1 MKKAIMVAAA
11 VLLLALAPVVETE
24 AAGEKVNVVVTINVL
39 QDITQQIGGEHV
51 NVRSLVT
58 GLENPHTY
66 STTPDD
72 KSAVENAD
80 LFVEVGMGLEPWAG
94 QLSSDIS
101 ASKILVV
108 SDNCTKLGSNPHV
121 WMDPEN
127 GKAIAAAVEWRLERI
142 DPQHAADYRANL
154 QSFDEKVSSAEDRVI
169 ALGNQVTGKGVI
181 TATPG
186 FSYLLHRMNITEVA
200 TLIKQPG
207 YSPSVADIERCED
220 AVNSG
225 KASAVIA
232 MEQSPIPAVE
242 QISQDT
248 GAAVISGSPLL
259 GVLGINHYTDLITY
273 NAEAIYQGITEGEHS
288 RETRLLENRVNALG
302 SQVLLLGIT
311 VLFLFALL
319 AVEAYQLRKLKRG
332 DF

>member
-1 MKKAIMVAAA
+1 MKALIVAAA
-11 VLLLALAPVVETE
+11 IFLLALAPALNSE
-24 AAGEKVNVVVTINVL
+24 AAGEKVDVVVTINVL

-51 NVRSLVT
+51 NVKSLVT

-80 LFVEVGMGLEPWAG
+80 LFVEVGMGLEPWVG

-101 ASKILVV
+101 AGKILVV

-127 GKAIAAAVEWRLERI
+127 GKEIAAAIEWRLERI
-142 DPQHAADYRANL
+142 DPGDAQDYRANL
-154 QSFDEKVSSAEDRVI
+154 ESFNQKVSAAEERAI
-169 ALGNQVTGKGVI
+169 ALGNQVEGKGVI

-207 YSPSVADIERCED
+207 YSPSAADIGRCED

-248 GAAVISGSPLL
+248 GAAVIKGTPLL
-259 GVLGINHYTDLITY
+259 GVLGISHYTDLITY
-273 NAEAIYQGITEGEHS
+273 NAEAIYQGILEGEHS
-288 RETRLLENRVNALG
+288 RETRLLENQVNALG
-302 SQVLLLGIT
+302 SQVMLLGI
-311 VLFLFALL
+311 VLLFLFGLL
-319 AVEAYQLRKLKRG
+319 MVEAYELRKIKRG